1 MLNKIALVGIL
12 LIILVLVIVF
22 LIVGIRTVFSDNSK
36 HKSLKN
42 NIPNLN
48 LSNYATYQPS
58 YQQSYQQSYT
68 PSYQQSY
75 TPSIVYSTPNSK
87 MQLINGGA
95 KILSNNMAKYGGGVT
110 RYDKYLNSLNALKSL
125 FMGDIRSMM
134 MYFDKG
140 RLYVRGEDNPLL
152 HLDDSTRLTDEQ
164 NINNKRIIAFGF
176 RRKGVDYY
184 NKQHI
189 FDNSEKAIDNTNIA
203 NSYFVDVLDNTNI
216 YKTVYSKTRK
226 LNRKRDVVQVPIDQY
241 FERNFLKADTPISFF
256 NPDVLD
262 TTKTLISDE
271 QVGIIKYFDKIYNDG
286 VDKDKSIIG
295 NLENKFKAIAVLG
308 ENYLK
313 YNSGDYLLGV
323 IKGICND
330 NKQLILEGIS
340 KDANSIENS
349 DSNKLSNEI
358 YDIING
364 AKTYKTQM
372 LTILREIIKL
382 ADYHFYINN
391 SDDIKLYINIFC
403 EFLNAEKGFKT
414 DIELI
419 LDLYN
424 IYFGDPNDII
434 LNYKITDIILKL
446 LQTYKLRSDVS
457 RKDINNDIFG
467 YSTQDKSNPS
477 DPNVYS
483 FNFNKCGLN
492 FESLFYTYK
501 KDIIKLKP
509 SDPKYDKIVTTLID
523 HYTTG
528 KTINDAIK
536 ETPAIKLPYKG
547 TDMNLHDAMS
557 SFGGDIGDKEIFDQM
572 LKMDIYDF
580 NINCK
585 NYMKLFEYLNV
596 TYRNFDTMPDGSV
609 KHTHKVYYIFD
620 KSNTPPYRQEEY
632 YTKLSYNPIFFYTR
646 FILERLHIESDG
658 ALGSPT
664 VYSTKKFIEYSDAC
678 KELLPHLIINKVIS
692 LYINLK
698 KTQINEKDAIIIIE
712 NLKKTYKLDKTKN
725 LDKLIKILQNMIVN
739 NFTNIITFYKKMDKI
754 INVLNFIKYTMDNRI
769 EMKIG
774 IDDGHGSIINKVGVV
789 IGICAND
796 YESTYHNK
804 IYFISDLLQK
814 ISSDDDDITKDN
826 IYQFVSN
833 NYNNATNKHV
843 LCLIDDLIYGTI
855 DNNLSNKIIKLAN
868 ITDNDLI
875 LNISTQITALSTSTN
890 KTNDLQKI
898 YIYAIYINLYVK
910 TYKIKKSYN
919 AIPAVLGATRD
930 QKINE
935 LINKMYKFTNEDER
949 MVKTKA
955 TEIIT
960 NKNKG
965 YALRKMQGIYS
976 AMHNFLKTQDI
987 GEIFKKILTIYSKK
1001 DYLDIVSIAPNTTD
1015 SKLFIITNLDKY
1027 KNNIKTYMPR
1037 IYEIIIDNA
1046 ISNTKIEN
1054 PNNIFYPN
1062 ELFLSN
1068 FLNITE
1074 LDTIMIKTPKEV
1086 SDYLD
1091 IIKYIEIFY
1100 ACVEIYLLIL
1110 DPIVT
1115 KFNTAF
1121 KQICDCINSPETLYH
1136 GEDKDPIKEVSFSD
1150 CITYCFDYHQIY
1162 YSANKGTPINIYNFM
1177 KYLYNDYSY
1186 WEYNIGLNWYTNGAP
1201 YALDHDLSHLKNI
1214 DNPLND
1220 SWGYQNDLDNKK
1232 LSEALTYI
1240 EYTFKYFTEEIKE
1253 MFLKINMRIFYEQFM
1268 IYKNYSKK
1276 FIGIDV
1282 NNLVIN
1288 NNDIFGIIDYTNI
1301 CSVLINNKPRAQ
1313 LDQPPQSVYHRLTKV
1328 LKNILLTIKLSNR
1341 DKYDSEL
1348 NLDQLKT
1355 FLLSNDIKPDI
1366 YPDQFTTYTTTGSD
1380 SKGNTINIIDDDH
1393 LKRIDPSSGI
1403 MYYSGNFKDNLSIDL
1418 LNTPPDGT
1426 TSILRQKNKALKK
1439 GGQLYIDDK
1448 YNSNISYNRD
1458 TRSKHTGTKT
1468 TGGLEEDEF
1477 EEIDSEDNS
1486 QFLYSEML
1494 EKLRVKY
1501 MDITKKFS
1509 NTMKEYT
1516 GALNKLNWSIEEEKI
1531 DDNFS
1536 TLILKKKQD
1545 YMFQIQKVSKLYNL
1559 IPYQE
1564 NIMSNTIMPNTIISN
1579 KKSKYFKIFE
1589 MVVTDPTNPKKVKI
1603 KDPITTL
1610 VDTKIIS
1617 FKYDLIEDTYY
1628 TIDNNEGQI
1637 IIKLKNDKFRYG
1649 KLDGQM
1655 IRVKNNIDNTIDI
1668 LNSSGNTLY
1677 PDILNSGILLNVQDG
1692 ELDGKVFELMN
1703 ILYGWN
1709 NNYTPAE
1716 MYFSIDLSK
1725 FQVDSATKWD
1735 SKFHPPYCNID
1746 VKSNYINSDNF
1757 ALYWG
1762 RTDKVRIF
1770 RFNIEIFKKN
1780 SASKNIEEFDFIKDD
1795 KSSSKVAGIS
1805 LEISE
1810 IIDNELNND
1819 SYSVSHKDYF
1829 MSLMKQVKK
1838 NISYARIKE
1847 LNYFAEKNYILWRL
1861 INCIRDFNKVDYAPR
1876 PRKKAWY
1883 DEIDEGL
1890 FYQYIPFSINQN
1902 EQLLTQLQKK
1912 VMQNPDTA
1920 INVIQNLKDKLKGL
1934 NFRPAPKSR
1943 FNPKKHTLEEIL
1955 ERLKKGVDVFEGSYW
1970 FVDDDHFSSKEEL
1983 IIGQ

>member
-22 LIVGIRTVFSDNSK
+22 LIVGFRSVLNYDNRLNYDNK
-36 HKSLKN
+36 LYNPTRIYNTPKYGGINGKK
-42 NIPNLN
+42 INL
-48 LSNYATYQPS
+48 LSNTAP
-58 YQQSYQQSYT
+58 
-68 PSYQQSY
+68 
-75 TPSIVYSTPNSK
+75 
-87 MQLINGGA
+87 
-95 KILSNNMAKYGGGVT
+95 KYGGGIT
-110 RYDKYLNSLNALKSL
+110 RYDKYLKSLNVLKSL

-140 RLYVRGEDNPLL
+140 RSYVLNEDKPLL
-152 HLDDSTRLTDEQ
+152 HLDDTTKLTGEE
-164 NINNKRIIAFGF
+164 NIDNKRIIAFGF
-176 RRKGVDYY
+176 KPKGRDYY

-189 FDNSEKAIDNTNIA
+189 FDNSEKVIDNTTISNG
-203 NSYFVDVLDNTNI
+203 YFIDVLDNTNI
-216 YKTVYSKTRK
+216 YKTVYSKRRN
-226 LNRKRDVVQVPIDQY
+226 LDGKRDVVQVPIDEY
-241 FERNFLKADTPISFF
+241 FERNFLKADMPISFF
-256 NPDVLD
+256 NPNIIFDSLNPK
-262 TTKTLISDE
+262 KTLTSDE
-271 QVGIIKYFDKIYNDG
+271 QVGIIKYFDKIYNNG
-286 VDKDKSIIG
+286 SDKDKSIIG
-295 NLENKFKAIAVLG
+295 NLENKFKAIAELG

-323 IKGICND
+323 IKGICTN
-330 NKQLILEGIS
+330 NKQLILDGIS

-391 SDDIKLYINIFC
+391 SDNIKLYINIFC

-424 IYFGDPNDII
+424 IYFGDPNVII
-434 LNYKITDIILKL
+434 LNDKITNIILKL

-501 KDIIKLKP
+501 KEKIELKP
-509 SDPKYDKIVTTLID
+509 GDPDHDKIITALIE
-523 HYTTG
+523 HYTAG
-528 KTINDAIK
+528 KTINDEIK
-536 ETPAIKLPYKG
+536 DTPAIKSHYKG

-557 SFGGDIGDKEIFDQM
+557 SFGGDIGGKEIFYQM

-596 TYRNFDTMPDGSV
+596 FYTNLDKMPDGSV
-609 KHTHKVYYIFD
+609 KNTYKVYYIFD
-620 KSNTPPYRQEEY
+620 NTSYAVPPYIEMKY
-632 YTKLSYNPIFFYTR
+632 YTEVSYNPIFFYTR
-646 FILERLHIESDG
+646 FILERLYINSDEH
-658 ALGSPT
+658 LTST
-664 VYSTKKFIEYSDAC
+664 TEYSTEEFIKYSNAC
-678 KELLPHLIINKVIS
+678 KELLPHLILNKVIS

-698 KTQINEKDAIIIIE
+698 KTQINEKDVTIIIE

-739 NFTNIITFYKKMDKI
+739 NFTNIIIFYKKMNKI
-754 INVLNFIKYTMDNRI
+754 INIHNFIKYTMDNRM
-769 EMKIG
+769 EMKIE
-774 IDDGHGSIINKVGVV
+774 IDDGGGGIINKVGVV
-789 IGICAND
+789 IGIRAND

-814 ISSDDDDITKDN
+814 ISSDDDITKNN

-833 NYNNATNKHV
+833 NYDNATNKHV
-843 LCLIDDLIYGTI
+843 LFETNNLIYGIINT
-855 DNNLSNKIIKLAN
+855 NLSSKILKLAN
-868 ITDNDLI
+868 INDNELFS
-875 LNISTQITALSTSTN
+875 NIRTQITTLKTSTSTSQ
-890 KTNDLQKI
+890 TDDLKKI

-910 TYKIKKSYN
+910 KYKIKKLYN
-919 AIPAVLGATRD
+919 AIPAVGDATRD

-935 LINKMYKFTNEDER
+935 LINQMCNFTDEDES
-949 MVKTKA
+949 VKTKA
-955 TEIIT
+955 TEIIL
-960 NKNKG
+960 KKSG
-965 YALRKMQGIYS
+965 DLRSNFQGIY
-976 AMHNFLKTQDI
+976 AKMYDFLNTQNI
-987 GEIFKKILTIYSKK
+987 GEIFKKILTIYSKQ
-1001 DYLDIVSIAPNTTD
+1001 DYLDIIKNSTYTIN
-1015 SKLFIITNLDKY
+1015 SKQFIITNLDQY
-1027 KNNIKTYMPR
+1027 KNNIKIYMWH
-1037 IYEIIIDNA
+1037 IYDEIINYA
-1046 ISNTKIEN
+1046 ISNTEIETA
-1054 PNNIFYPN
+1054 NNILNQN

-1068 FLNITE
+1068 FLNITK
-1074 LDTIMIKTPKEV
+1074 LDIIMKKTSKDV

-1100 ACVEIYLLIL
+1100 ACVEIYLLTL

-1115 KFNTAF
+1115 KFNTTF

-1136 GEDKDPIKEVSFSD
+1136 GEYEAPVKEVFFSD
-1150 CITYCFDYHQIY
+1150 CINNCFNAHKISNPGDDET
-1162 YSANKGTPINIYNFM
+1162 TPINIYNFM
-1177 KYLYNDYSY
+1177 KYLYNNYSY
-1186 WEYNIGLNWYTNGAP
+1186 WEYNIGLSWYTNGGH
-1201 YALDHDLSHLKNI
+1201 YVIDHDLSHLKNT
-1214 DNPLND
+1214 DNPLNS

-1253 MFLKINMRIFYEQFM
+1253 MFLKINMRIFYEQFI
-1268 IYKNYSKK
+1268 IYKKYSKK
-1276 FIGIDV
+1276 FIGV
-1282 NNLVIN
+1282 AGNLVIN
-1288 NNDIFGIIDYTNI
+1288 NDDIFGIIDYENI
-1301 CSVLINNKPRAQ
+1301 CSVLIKNKPRAQ

-1348 NLDQLKT
+1348 NLDKLKT
-1355 FLLSNDIKPDI
+1355 FLLISNNIRPDI
-1366 YPDQFTTYTTTGSD
+1366 AAGQFSTYTKTVTRK
-1380 SKGNTINIIDDDH
+1380 SKHINIIDDDH
-1393 LKRIDPSSGI
+1393 LKRIDPSSA
-1403 MYYSGNFKDNLSIDL
+1403 MYSVNFNDDLSIDS
-1418 LNTPPDGT
+1418 LNSLPDGT

-1439 GGQLYIDDK
+1439 GGL
-1448 YNSNISYNRD
+1448 YNRA
-1458 TRSKHTGTKT
+1458 TRSNHTDITKI

-1494 EKLRVKY
+1494 KKLREKY
-1501 MDITKKFS
+1501 MDITKNFS

-1564 NIMSNTIMPNTIISN
+1564 NIINNTIISN
-1579 KKSKYFKIFE
+1579 KKYKCFKIFE
-1589 MVVTDPTNPKKVKI
+1589 MVTFHSTKVKI
-1603 KDPITTL
+1603 DNTKIKTPL

-1628 TIDNNEGQI
+1628 TIESNEGQI
-1637 IIKLKNDKFRYG
+1637 SIKLKNDQFRYG
-1649 KLDGQM
+1649 KLNGQI
-1655 IRVKNNIDNTIDI
+1655 IRIENNTTNNTINI
-1668 LNSSGNTLY
+1668 LSEDGTEILY
-1677 PDILNSGILLNVQDG
+1677 PDIINSGISLNVQNG

-1709 NNYTPAE
+1709 NDLTQ
-1716 MYFSIDLSK
+1716 MYFDINLSA
-1725 FQVDSATKWD
+1725 FRVDSATEYK
-1735 SKFHPPYCNID
+1735 SGGFYTPHCKINIKANNID
-1746 VKSNYINSDNF
+1746 NDEF

-1762 RTDKVRIF
+1762 RTDSVKIF
-1770 RFNIEIFKKN
+1770 KFNIGIFKKDG
-1780 SASKNIEEFDFIKDD
+1780 SGNIEQFDFIKNDG
-1795 KSSSKVAGIS
+1795 SSNRVDGIS

-1810 IIDNELNND
+1810 IIDYELNTD
-1819 SYSVSHKDYF
+1819 SYPISHKDYF
-1829 MSLMKQVKK
+1829 MSLIKQVKK

-1847 LNYFAEKNYILWRL
+1847 LNYFAEKNYILGRL
-1861 INCIRDFNKVDYAPR
+1861 IHCIRDFNKVDYAPR

-1883 DEIDEGL
+1883 DEIDEGV

-1912 VMQNPDTA
+1912 VAQNPDTA